1 MSLFFSQI
9 FTFLTSPPGN
19 LIYHLVLVFTIAG
32 TLQRAILLLRSNHF
46 PQERRTVWG
55 LVILLG
61 LQVTLF
67 LASSLALQGLFEPR
81 SVLPPLDRAVSLLAL
96 VWITWLWAFPEPARR
111 VDFATVLLSILA
123 LIAFAITVMF
133 WSKNTAMGF
142 SSSIFE
148 SLWQGFS
155 LAVVLLG
162 IFALVR
168 RQPNGWSNGLAMLVL
183 AFIGHMLS
191 LAWTMDGDYPGF
203 VRLTQMALIP
213 ILITILQRFSITTS
227 TRATATQ
234 AEKFDED
241 TTQDRRINN
250 TDPKTLR
257 ALMSLAAEVSAD
269 KIGRAMTRSI
279 SQSMLADLCYLFT
292 LADDKSISIVCGY
305 DLIREVNM
313 DGTSVNKD
321 AIPLLANAI
330 QRGRPLRLPASSTS
344 SDMIGLSQILQ
355 LQNPGHL
362 LCVPI
367 ASHERGALG
376 GILILS
382 PHSDRLWTAED
393 EAYLTEISSLF
404 IPVLERGHRAFI
416 LESELD
422 QAHQESRAAQEQAA
436 EAARKFEQAAQE
448 LEKANEKLSQSQF
461 QSENMASLLTMQD
474 ESQRTIESL
483 REEIAQIRRSGEDI
497 PLPVVSAQSESDLRR
512 SQEEL
517 ERLKNSLAAA
527 NQRIQE
533 LEQSSSSP
541 FSGEQTEIIAS
552 ISQELRQPMSSIV
565 GYTDLLLS
573 ESVGILGALQGK
585 FIERIKTSTERISG
599 LVDDLIRITNLET
612 GRIEFK
618 AELIDL
624 NLIIDNAMAYT
635 GTQIREKNITLRLDI
650 PEISPRVQT
659 DRDAL
664 QQVFIHLLQNATAAT
679 EAEGNI
685 TLRVLLQNESND
697 HFISIQVTDSGGGI
711 PSDDIPR
718 VFARRYRAE
727 HSLIQGL
734 GDTGVGLSIAR
745 TLTEA
750 MGGRIWVETE
760 AGSGSTFSVILPVL
774 LETEIVK

>member
-1 MSLFFSQI
+1 
-9 FTFLTSPPGN
+9 
-19 LIYHLVLVFTIAG
+19 
-32 TLQRAILLLRSNHF
+32 
-46 PQERRTVWG
+46 
-55 LVILLG
+55 
-61 LQVTLF
+61 
-67 LASSLALQGLFEPR
+67 
-81 SVLPPLDRAVSLLAL
+81 
-96 VWITWLWAFPEPARR
+96 
-111 VDFATVLLSILA
+111 
-123 LIAFAITVMF
+123 
-133 WSKNTAMGF
+133 
-142 SSSIFE
+142 
-148 SLWQGFS
+148 
-155 LAVVLLG
+155 
-162 IFALVR
+162 
-168 RQPNGWSNGLAMLVL
+168 
-183 AFIGHMLS
+183 
-191 LAWTMDGDYPGF
+191 
-203 VRLTQMALIP
+203 
-213 ILITILQRFSITTS
+213 
-227 TRATATQ
+227 
-234 AEKFDED
+234 
-241 TTQDRRINN
+241 
-250 TDPKTLR
+250 
-257 ALMSLAAEVSAD
+257 
-269 KIGRAMTRSI
+269 
-279 SQSMLADLCYLFT
+279 
-292 LADDKSISIVCGY
+292 
-305 DLIREVNM
+305 
-313 DGTSVNKD
+313 
-321 AIPLLANAI
+321 
-330 QRGRPLRLPASSTS
+330 
-344 SDMIGLSQILQ
+344 
-355 LQNPGHL
+355 
-362 LCVPI
+362 
-367 ASHERGALG
+367 
-376 GILILS
+376 
-382 PHSDRLWTAED
+382 
-393 EAYLTEISSLF
+393 
-404 IPVLERGHRAFI
+404 
-416 LESELD
+416 
-422 QAHQESRAAQEQAA
+422 
-436 EAARKFEQAAQE
+436 